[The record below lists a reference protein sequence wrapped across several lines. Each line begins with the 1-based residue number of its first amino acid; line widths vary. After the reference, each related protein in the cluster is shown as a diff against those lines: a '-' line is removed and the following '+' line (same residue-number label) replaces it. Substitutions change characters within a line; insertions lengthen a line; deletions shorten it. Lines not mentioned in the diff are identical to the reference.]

1 MIKSRIRTILMAGA
15 SGALLAGIAFASL
28 SAAQATPAAQA
39 AQAATGAAS
48 TETDM
53 PTAVEDFQYPEAER
67 ILTERRIT
75 LKRGDGHIRL
85 KEGPD
90 HTVPT
95 SCQAANEIFV
105 ESRLD
110 RLGYCFVV
118 SGTTGYLTMEL
129 PDVYGIWTEERSVSA
144 KLVAAG
150 QEKQVNIGPN
160 SVEPVGESLPGGK
173 RSVLVELRITG

>member
-1 MIKSRIRTILMAGA
+1 MIKSRTRTTLVVGA
-15 SGALLAGIAFASL
+15 TGALLACIGLASL
-28 SAAQATPAAQA
+28 SAAQAT
-39 AQAATGAAS
+39 TGAAA
-48 TETDM
+48 EEDM
-53 PTAVEDFQYPEAER
+53 PTAVEDFQYPEADR
-67 ILTERRIT
+67 ILTERKIT
-75 LKRGDGHIRL
+75 LKRGDGHILL
-85 KEGPD
+85 KEGPG

-129 PDVYGIWTEERSVSA
+129 PDVYGIWTEDRSVSA
-144 KLVAAG
+144 KLLAAG

>member
-1 MIKSRIRTILMAGA
+1 MIKSRTRTILLAGA
-15 SGALLAGIAFASL
+15 SGTLLACIGLASL
-28 SAAQATPAAQA
+28 STAQATAGA
-39 AQAATGAAS
+39 AATAA
-48 TETDM
+48 ETDM
-53 PTAVEDFQYPEAER
+53 PTAVEDFQYPEADR
-67 ILTERRIT
+67 ILTERKIT
-75 LKRGDGHIRL
+75 LKRGDGRILL
-85 KEGPD
+85 KEGPG

-95 SCQAANEIFV
+95 SCQAGNEIFV

-110 RLGYCFVV
+110 RLGYCFTV

-129 PDVYGIWTEERSVSA
+129 PDAYGIWTEDRSVSA

>member
-1 MIKSRIRTILMAGA
+1 MIKSRIRTILMVSA
-15 SGALLAGIAFASL
+15 SGTLLACIGLASL
-28 SAAQATPAAQA
+28 SAAQAT
-39 AQAATGAAS
+39 TGAAS
-48 TETDM
+48 VETDM

-67 ILTERRIT
+67 ILTERKIT

-110 RLGYCFVV
+110 RLGYCFTV

-129 PDVYGIWTEERSVSA
+129 PDVYGIWTEDRSVSA

-173 RSVLVELRITG
+173 RSVLVELRVTG